1 MKTGRKSLLIT
12 LTTMII
18 VSVFVFLV
26 SAEKDTKTEQ
36 INNTKL
42 KVENQFIKG
51 DINNVSVACRYQTT
65 EGEFFSD
72 FQKVAYEDV
81 AREIGEEFIGM
92 EFKQTSESFNK
103 DDLNYIILLK
113 NDEKLIGEIR
123 FYDLDKIILLKE
135 NVNYIST
142 LDNKSAKELIFKLIT
157 KFKPIIFE

>member
-1 MKTGRKSLLIT
+1 MKKGRKSLLIT

-18 VSVFVFLV
+18 VSVFAFLA

-36 INNTKL
+36 INNTKS
-42 KVENQFIKG
+42 KVENQLIKG
-51 DINNVSVACRYQTT
+51 DINNVLVAFRYQTT

-72 FQKVAYEDV
+72 FQKVEREDV
-81 AREIGEEFIGM
+81 AREIGKEFIGM

-113 NDEKLIGEIR
+113 NDEKLIDEIR
-123 FYDLDKIILLKE
+123 FYDLDKIVLVKE

-142 LDNKSAKELIFKLIT
+142 LDNKSAEDLIFKLIT